1 MRVRFADCIFDSG
14 RHELVCGGEV
24 RQLQPKAFTFLEVL
38 VESYPAAV
46 SRETLYGRIWPGL
59 FVEEGNLHN
68 LAADVRDAIGDTDRT
83 IIRTVH
89 RVGYALAAPVSRDEA
104 TPARLV
110 IGNHELALQPGENII
125 GRDLIGT
132 PDVSRRHACVIVRD
146 GRVFLR
152 DLDSKNGTFIGNRRI
167 DGETELANGDEI
179 TFGRTRAVI
188 WLHAQSETTITANE
202 NR

>member
-1 MRVRFADCIFDSG
+1 VRVRFADCVFDSE
-14 RHELVCGGEV
+14 RHELICRGEQ
-24 RQLQPKAFTFLEVL
+24 RSLQPKAFAFLGAL
-38 VESYPAAV
+38 IESHPAAV
-46 SRETLYGRIWPGL
+46 SKETLYERIWPGL

-68 LAADVRDAIGDTDRT
+68 LAADVREAIGDSDRT

-89 RVGYALAAPVSRDEA
+89 RVGYALATPLTRDEP
-104 TPARLV
+104 TPARLI
-110 IGNHELALQPGENII
+110 IGTHELPLASGETVI

-132 PDVSRRHACVIVRD
+132 PDVSRRHASLVVRD

-152 DLDSKNGTFIGNRRI
+152 DLDSKNGTFIGSRRI
-167 DGETELANGDEI
+167 DGETELTNGDEI

-188 WLHAQSETTITANE
+188 WLQAHNETTITANE